1 MDLLH
6 TLNNF
11 NTLLDNAKKTFKKLT
26 TLKPFPTDTQEIKVE
41 KGSINDTTMAS

>member
-1 MDLLH
+1 MNLLH

-11 NTLLDNAKKTFKKLT
+11 NTLLDNAKQTFKNLT
-26 TLKPFPTDTQEIKVE
+26 TFKQFPTATQEMKPE